1 MNGVYIYHLVLF
13 GVSFFFFFSRT
24 EGVAYDSLLKKG
36 LE

>member
-13 GVSFFFFFSRT
+13 GVSFFFFSRT